1 MGALKQLVG
10 NRVQVGRGRR
20 GNDVNMAF
28 VCEILKKKKK
38 TKEPL
43 NQGVWKHW
51 GVLCASRGHRKA

>member
-38 TKEPL
+38 D
-43 NQGVWKHW
+43 
-51 GVLCASRGHRKA
+51 